1 MNEYEFINELK
12 EHEQRSC
19 KAGQT
24 QINYEIRDARVS
36 TFYFMAQVIR
46 SLKIY
51 LILKKKYLDRR
62 EWYDE
67 VYLSKYEQQWP
78 AGVSGKT
85 LQTIEDHNMLT
96 IVVYTQV
103 LFSTVQQMTLDSNAL
118 KGKSNAF
125 YHVYTWLLPRVNKHK
140 TQYQNL
146 IKVFSYIRNT
156 IHNNGQYMD
165 TEHPYVSIEYR
176 Q

>member
-67 VYLSKYEQQWP
+67 VYLSKYEQQ
-78 AGVSGKT
+78 
-85 LQTIEDHNMLT
+85 
-96 IVVYTQV
+96 
-103 LFSTVQQMTLDSNAL
+103 
-118 KGKSNAF
+118 
-125 YHVYTWLLPRVNKHK
+125 
-140 TQYQNL
+140 
-146 IKVFSYIRNT
+146 
-156 IHNNGQYMD
+156 
-165 TEHPYVSIEYR
+165 
-176 Q
+176 